1 MQLIPDISKMLDILF
16 LALLGCMIGII
27 TGLIPGLHVNT
38 VAVIGFGVYLSLG
51 LNPIQF
57 VVILTAMA
65 ITHTFLN
72 FIPTIFLGA
81 PEEDTALSILP
92 AHRLFIQG
100 KSLEA
105 VKLTAIGSLFGLGSA
120 LLLLIPAFY
129 LIPLIYSISR
139 GVIAYIL
146 IIAVLFLILR
156 EKRSRRKFATITF
169 FISGYLGILI
179 LGHQKLLSPTEVLFP
194 VFAGLFGLSNII
206 ASLRS
211 RVISVPQDEFI
222 KVGIEPRFLGS
233 GFLGGVGGAI
243 IGVLPAL
250 SPSQIGVLICEIV
263 RFDVRNFL
271 IIISAINT
279 SDAIYSL
286 LALFTIHNPRSGVA
300 VIVGKVLEI
309 NFDIILF
316 LIGVVALAAFF
327 STILHIKIGGLM
339 ARYVGRINYRN
350 LCIASLLLILSL
362 VFVFT
367 GFFGLCLA
375 LLAIAIGLL
384 PILSGVSRT
393 HVMGVLLLPTI
404 LYFLGIG

>member
-1 MQLIPDISKMLDILF
+1 MLDILF
-16 LALLGCMIGII
+16 LALLGCMIGVI

-38 VAVIGFGVYLSLG
+38 IAVIGLGVYLSLG
-51 LNPIQF
+51 LNPIEF

-100 KSLEA
+100 RSLEA
-105 VKLTAIGSLFGLGSA
+105 IKLTAIGSLFGLGSA

-129 LIPLIYSISR
+129 LIPLIYFSSR
-139 GVIAYIL
+139 GFIAYIL
-146 IIAVLFLILR
+146 TIAVLFLILR
-156 EKRSRRKFATITF
+156 EKGSRRKFAIIIF
-169 FISGYLGILI
+169 FISGWLGILT
-179 LGHQKLLSPTEVLFP
+179 LSHQKLLSPTEVLFP

-211 RVISVPQDEFI
+211 KAVSIPQDEFI
-222 KVGIEPRFLGS
+222 RVKIESRFLGS
-233 GFLGGVGGAI
+233 GFLGGIGGAV

-250 SPSQIGVLICEIV
+250 SPSQIGVLICEII

-271 IIISAINT
+271 IVISAINT

-309 NFDIILF
+309 NFDIILL
-316 LIGVVALAAFF
+316 LIGVMAFAAFF
-327 STILHIKIGGLM
+327 ATILHIKIGRLM

-350 LCIASLLLILSL
+350 LCIVSLLLILSL
-362 VFVFT
+362 VFIFT

-375 LLAIAIGLL
+375 LLAITIGLL

-393 HVMGVLLLPTI
+393 HVMGVLLVPTI
-404 LYFLGIG
+404 LYFFGF